1 MTTNNYYIMK
11 TVKHISRP
19 DLKSARKLTPLEM
32 NEMRCDRKH
41 SLLSR
46 ARLDQISAA
55 SPAQP
60 ESIIEL

>member
-1 MTTNNYYIMK
+1 MK
-11 TVKHISRP
+11 TVKHIPRP

-55 SPAQP
+55 PPAQP